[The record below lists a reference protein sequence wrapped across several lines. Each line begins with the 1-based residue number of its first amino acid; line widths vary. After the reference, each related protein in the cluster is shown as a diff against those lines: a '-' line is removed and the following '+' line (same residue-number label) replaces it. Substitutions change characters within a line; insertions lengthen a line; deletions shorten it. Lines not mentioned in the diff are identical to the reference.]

1 MQVNPNP
8 NYGNFQVFFQLDEI
22 TPTTLTLISIE
33 GKIIEEI
40 NLTDLKIGSNSY
52 QSEKSNETIEGT
64 FFLKITTKTASAQT
78 ITRHRLTGIAV
89 ALLVRHMHTCMALCT
104 YVIYAYLCLNYM

>member
-8 NYGNFQVFFQLDEI
+8 NNGNFQVFFQLDEI

-40 NLTDLKIGSNSY
+40 NLTDLKIGLNSY
-52 QSEKSNETIEGT
+52 QSKKSNETIGGT
-64 FFLKITTKTASAQT
+64 FFLKITTQFETAIQQL
-78 ITRHRLTGIAV
+78 IIK
-89 ALLVRHMHTCMALCT
+89 
-104 YVIYAYLCLNYM
+104 